1 MIVACDDVVM
11 DGAEVAVGV
20 GEGVAVAILI
30 GAGVGVGVGSATFRE
45 VKTSFAPGTGS
56 TVTCAGPSTTTGLI
70 NSGGDAGSMIV
81 AVSTAPGSGVG
92 VAVGVGVGIAV
103 AVGVGVAIGVAVGVA
118 AAAITTPRVL
128 PPSCVKL

>member
-30 GAGVGVGVGSATFRE
+30 GAGVGVGVG
-45 VKTSFAPGTGS
+45 
-56 TVTCAGPSTTTGLI
+56 
-70 NSGGDAGSMIV
+70 
-81 AVSTAPGSGVG
+81 
-92 VAVGVGVGIAV
+92 
-103 AVGVGVAIGVAVGVA
+103 

-128 PPSCVKL
+128 PPSCVKLYIRRKWWSGTSRLKVEFVITTVLISPAAKAVSAERKISSDAAFFIWSPFPTRRIPAKI